1 MNKIVTPEKVRELA
15 LLMFGKRHLTL
26 PEHETLLTEWF
37 EQNPIEPVVVE
48 LRTKTFA
55 RSQQFMPDWT
65 NWVDKDG
72 TCFWHE

>member
-1 MNKIVTPEKVRELA
+1 MKHEKVCELA

-37 EQNPIEPVVVE
+37 EQNPIEGVVVG

-55 RSQQFMPDWT
+55 KSPPPHWAK
-65 NWVDKDG
+65 WVDKNG
-72 TCFWHE
+72 ACFWNE

>member
-1 MNKIVTPEKVRELA
+1 MSKVFTPEKVRELA
-15 LLMFGKRHLTL
+15 LLMFDSGHLTL

-48 LRTKTFA
+48 PRPKTLA

-72 TCFWHE
+72 ACFWHE

>member
-1 MNKIVTPEKVRELA
+1 MSKVFTPEKVRELA